1 MLHNWPYFITR
12 LCLLPKIFNKM
23 CFVFQALSF
32 DDILISE
39 KLKFHYLNNKDN
51 FRSEINN
58 IFSLFLKCSL
68 LDIANKLA
76 KM

>member
-1 MLHNWPYFITR
+1 
-12 LCLLPKIFNKM
+12 M